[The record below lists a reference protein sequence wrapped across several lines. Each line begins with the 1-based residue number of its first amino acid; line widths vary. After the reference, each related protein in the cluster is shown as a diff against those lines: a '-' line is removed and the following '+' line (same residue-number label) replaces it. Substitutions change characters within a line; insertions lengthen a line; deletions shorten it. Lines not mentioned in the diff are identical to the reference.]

1 MQFNNGPGSTESQV
15 MQQIIQ
21 AIDLTNKSGDY
32 GTHISYNKRLKSGKQ
47 GPSGRTSAHDLQ
59 MKVV

>member
-32 GTHISYNKRLKSGKQ
+32 GTHISYNKRLKSGK
-47 GPSGRTSAHDLQ
+47 
-59 MKVV
+59 